1 MKYIEE
7 KTEQLLK
14 SLNAM
19 KLPIDPKKCA
29 ESYSVVVN
37 GVKMND
43 NVSGLFMTKDS
54 VSYIMYNLDEVKQRQ
69 RFTIAH
75 EFGHFILHKDVKLFI
90 DKSQKTLYRNSASTT
105 GESLKEREANAF
117 AASLLM
123 PKALIE
129 EEITNSPK
137 NTDVVDYL
145 AEKFDVSPLAMSI
158 RLSNLGYEIGW

>member
-7 KTEQLLK
+7 KTEQLLM

-19 KLPIDPKKCA
+19 RLPIDPKKCA
-29 ESYSVVVN
+29 ERYDVVVN
-37 GVKMND
+37 GVSLED

-54 VSYIMYNLDEVKQRQ
+54 ISYIVYNSDEVRQRQ

-75 EFGHFILHKDVKLFI
+75 EFGHFMLHKNVKLFI
-90 DKSQKTLYRNSASTT
+90 DRASKVLYRNSASTT
-105 GESLKEREANAF
+105 GDSLKEREANAF

-123 PKALIE
+123 PKILIE
-129 EEITNSPK
+129 EEINKAPK
-137 NTDVVDYL
+137 NVDIVDYL
-145 AEKFDVSPLAMSI
+145 ADRFDVSSLAMSI